1 MGAINHPQMVVIYA
15 SRPKTMLIKGT
26 FLLAC
31 VRRSWRGGV
40 GWGGHVN
47 VPCTSS
53 ATCCHA
59 AQMSALKRKKGKTCQ
74 HAPMKWIQ
82 SPHEMRFVPN
92 SRARIWHNSACRN
105 VCFSVAKMF
114 FFGKPL
120 FLRARF
126 PVRRVVYGIVFPALE
141 SSLNM
146 SLYRDLVSSSKGSV
160 STACDVL
167 TAFLAW
173 RQLARSRISCY
184 RHCEKVLSSE
194 IWWAFPEIIPACLEI
209 LSEILAQQYLVRRSF
224 AKASQALVNWFSQG
238 LFTCI

>member
-1 MGAINHPQMVVIYA
+1 LYFFRYILPRCTDVCFEKKERKNLSTCPNEMNPKPTRNAIFA
-15 SRPKTMLIKGT
+15 K
-26 FLLAC
+26 F
-31 VRRSWRGGV
+31 
-40 GWGGHVN
+40 
-47 VPCTSS
+47 
-53 ATCCHA
+53 
-59 AQMSALKRKKGKTCQ
+59 
-74 HAPMKWIQ
+74 
-82 SPHEMRFVPN
+82 
-92 SRARIWHNSACRN
+92 ARIWHNSACRN

-126 PVRRVVYGIVFPALE
+126 PVRRVVYGIVFSALE

-184 RHCEKVLSSE
+184 RHCEKVLFSE
-194 IWWAFPEIIPACLEI
+194 IW
-209 LSEILAQQYLVRRSF
+209 
-224 AKASQALVNWFSQG
+224 
-238 LFTCI
+238 